1 LSLYV
6 IFTAELGAKPDTA
19 SGIRAPQIRMK
30 LSIIVPVFNEEKTLR
45 NIIDRVKSVEMPVEK
60 EIIIVDDCSTDGTA
74 AILDILVSRDPMLK
88 VQRHTV
94 NQGKGAAIRTAQA
107 MVTGDF
113 VVIQDADLEY
123 DPHEIPKLLKPLLD
137 GVADAVYGSRFLGGP
152 HRVLYYWHYVGNKL
166 LTFLTNVLYNVNL
179 SDMETC
185 YKVMRAD
192 LFKKLNLTSDRFGIE
207 PQITAQIIKRNARLY
222 EAPISYYGRTYE
234 EGKKIRASDALTA
247 VVVLIQERFKP

>member
-1 LSLYV
+1 
-6 IFTAELGAKPDTA
+6 
-19 SGIRAPQIRMK
+19 MK
-30 LSIIVPVFNEEKTLR
+30 LSIIVPVFNEEKTLK
-45 NIIDRVKSVEMPVEK
+45 NIIDRVKAVEMPVEK
-60 EIIIVDDCSTDGTA
+60 EIVIVDDCSTDDTPT
-74 AILDILVSRDPMLK
+74 ILDILASRDPTMK

-123 DPHEIPKLLKPLLD
+123 DPHEIPKLLKPLMD

-152 HRVLYYWHYVGNKL
+152 HRVLYYWHYVGNQ
-166 LTFLTNVLYNVNL
+166 FLTWLTNILYNVNL

-192 LFKKLNLTSDRFGIE
+192 LFRKLSLTSDRFGIE

-234 EGKKIRASDALTA
+234 EGKKIRASDAFTA
-247 VVVLIQERFKP
+247 VWVLIQERFQP

>member
-1 LSLYV
+1 
-6 IFTAELGAKPDTA
+6 
-19 SGIRAPQIRMK
+19 MK
-30 LSIIVPVFNEEKTLR
+30 LSIIVPVFNEEKTLK
-45 NIIDRVKSVEMPVEK
+45 NIIDRVKAVEMPVEK
-60 EIIIVDDCSTDGTA
+60 EIVIVDDCSTDETPT
-74 AILDILVSRDPMLK
+74 ILDVLASRDPTMK

-123 DPHEIPKLLKPLLD
+123 DPHEIPKLLKPLMD

-152 HRVLYYWHYVGNKL
+152 HRVLYYWHYVGNKF

-179 SDMETC
+179 TDMETC

-192 LFKKLNLTSDRFGIE
+192 LFRKLELTSDRFGIE

-234 EGKKIRASDALTA
+234 EGKKIRASDAVTA
-247 VVVLIQERFKP
+247 IAVLFQERFKP

>member
-1 LSLYV
+1 
-6 IFTAELGAKPDTA
+6 
-19 SGIRAPQIRMK
+19 MK
-30 LSIIVPVFNEEKTLR
+30 LSIIVPVFNEEKTLK
-45 NIIDRVKSVEMPVEK
+45 NIIDRVKAVEMPVEK
-60 EIIIVDDCSTDGTA
+60 EIVIVDDCSTDDTPT
-74 AILDILVSRDPMLK
+74 ILDILASRDPTMK

-123 DPHEIPKLLKPLLD
+123 DPHEIPKLLKPLMD

-152 HRVLYYWHYVGNKL
+152 HRVLYYWHYVGNQ
-166 LTFLTNVLYNVNL
+166 FLTWLTNILYNVNL

-192 LFKKLNLTSDRFGIE
+192 LFRKLSLTSNRFGIE

-234 EGKKIRASDALTA
+234 EGKKIRASDAFTA
-247 VVVLIQERFKP
+247 VWVLIQERFQP